1 MLENEEEEELQ
12 VGYGTLIEKGEGE
25 EGRWREGGTIG
36 WEGWRN

>member
-1 MLENEEEEELQ
+1 MLEKEEEEELQ

-25 EGRWREGGTIG
+25 ERRREGGGAMG